1 MLYTA
6 SFYEPAHWIGTR
18 YRISRGHPRGKVTDW
33 ELQPCLYPSRPLLTE
48 YRSGAINFRE
58 LDLRYREELEGT
70 YGSEGSFRAWV
81 EALAA
86 SGDVT
91 LLCFEPAGEP
101 CHRRLAAAWLLEQA
115 PGIELGLMR

>member
-6 SFYEPAHWIGTR
+6 SFYEPAHWIGAR

-33 ELQPCLYPSRPLLTE
+33 ELQPHLYPSRSLLTE
-48 YRSGAINFRE
+48 YRDGAIDFRE
-58 LDLRYREELEGT
+58 LDLRYRAEVEGT
-70 YGSEGSFRAWV
+70 YGSEGGFRAWV
-81 EALAA
+81 EGLAA

-115 PGIELGLMR
+115 PDLELGLMR